1 MMIFSRLNTFKWI
14 MLVLSLSPLCQAE
27 ILASVN
33 YFQYSK
39 DDKVNAGVNSETRVA
54 SYDLSLQFI
63 MGQSVLVGATHM
75 TQTTASSDIRGH
87 RESTAPNI
95 GLLVGPLLLEG
106 GPISKS
112 TEKVNLNEASEWR
125 DGSGYY
131 GSICILDRVSSWM
144 IIGFQFTF
152 LNIEYKKY
160 FDGITESSDQKKNV
174 SVLSPSLRLSV
185 LF

>member
-1 MMIFSRLNTFKWI
+1 MMIFSRLNTLKWI
-14 MLVLSLSPLCQAE
+14 ILVLSLSPLCQAE

-39 DDKVNAGVNSETRVA
+39 DDKVNAGVNSETRVT

-75 TQTTASSDIRGH
+75 TQATASGDVRGH

-95 GLLVGPLLLEG
+95 GLLVGPLLIEG

-131 GSICILDRVSSWM
+131 GSICILDRFSSWM

-160 FDGITESSDQKKNV
+160 FDGIAESSDQKKNV